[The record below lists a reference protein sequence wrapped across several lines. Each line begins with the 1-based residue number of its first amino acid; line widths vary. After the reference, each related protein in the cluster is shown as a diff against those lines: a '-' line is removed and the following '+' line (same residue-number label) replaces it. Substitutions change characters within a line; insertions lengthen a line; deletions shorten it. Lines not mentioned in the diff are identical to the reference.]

1 MRGKYMQHL
10 SRMRLPAAA
19 ALAGFLAIGCSG
31 PLAAAVGDW
40 TEYRNERFGFSLG
53 YPGSVFAV
61 ERKTDAG
68 DGQVFVASDGDARL
82 LVGAL
87 VNDSAYTPA
96 TYQEYVAR
104 HSYGEYKIGY
114 RRLGSSWFVLSGEGN
129 GRVFYEKVMFSC
141 GGRLIN
147 SFAMIYPV
155 AQRQIFDPIVERV
168 ENTFR
173 PGNDCERAGLSP
185 GPPKR
190 QETKVPRAAA
200 PPPPEKRLASR
211 KPPRRQETG
220 ERSALAD
227 RIARARGQDVYVVLR
242 RATPPYDRKVVRGY
256 ASAP

>member
-1 MRGKYMQHL
+1 
-10 SRMRLPAAA
+10 
-19 ALAGFLAIGCSG
+19 
-31 PLAAAVGDW
+31 
-40 TEYRNERFGFSLG
+40 
-53 YPGSVFAV
+53 
-61 ERKTDAG
+61 
-68 DGQVFVASDGDARL
+68 
-82 LVGAL
+82 
-87 VNDSAYTPA
+87 
-96 TYQEYVAR
+96 
-104 HSYGEYKIGY
+104 
-114 RRLGSSWFVLSGEGN
+114 
-129 GRVFYEKVMFSC
+129 MFSC

>member
-1 MRGKYMQHL
+1 MQHL
-10 SRMRLPAAA
+10 SRMRLPVAA
-19 ALAGFLAIGCSG
+19 ALAGFLVIGCSG

-114 RRLGSSWFVLSGEGN
+114 RRLGRSWFVLSGEGN
-129 GRVFYEKVMFSC
+129 GRIFYEKVMFSC

-147 SFAMIYPV
+147 SFAMIYPA

-168 ENTFR
+168 EDTFR

-185 GPPKR
+185 APPR
-190 QETKVPRAAA
+190 PQATQVPRAA
-200 PPPPEKRLASR
+200 PPPAEKRLASPAR

-242 RATPPYDRKVVRGY
+242 RTTPPYDRKVVRGY